1 MKGRFPYK
9 GRTDVFEDLNVV
21 TYFDP
26 LLQGVVSFCTDEVR
40 GITGILGVLG
50 DGDEAAAH
58 LSGLERGDGG
68 APPGSSS
75 GEGETQSTKA
85 ALAP

>member
-1 MKGRFPYK
+1 M
-9 GRTDVFEDLNVV
+9 T

-26 LLQGVVSFCTDEVR
+26 LHGVVNFCTDGVR

-50 DGDEAAAH
+50 DELAH
-58 LSGLERGDGG
+58 LSGLETGDG
-68 APPGSSS
+68 APGD
-75 GEGETQSTKA
+75 TQSTKA

>member
-1 MKGRFPYK
+1 MNKHRNVG
-9 GRTDVFEDLNVV
+9 VFEDQNVR

-26 LLQGVVSFCTDEVR
+26 LHGVVNFCTDGVR

-50 DGDEAAAH
+50 DEAAH
-58 LSGLERGDGG
+58 LSLSGLERGGD
-68 APPGSSS
+68 ALPGDS
-75 GEGETQSTKA
+75 GDTQSTKA